1 MISHYNIEFAS
12 AVEWLRTE
20 YQSVQAGQANP
31 GMLDG
36 IRFEA
41 YGNPNTRIMDT
52 ASVTLEDP
60 RTLRVSPWDK
70 EHTKLIES
78 AIREAGLPFS
88 LVTDSAGLRVIVP
101 QMTEETRKKIL
112 KHAKELHEEARVRV
126 RKVRQEANDAIDKAE
141 KTKEITEDD
150 VRRYK
155 AEIQKMVDDANH
167 ALDVIFSQKEE
178 SIMTI

>member
-1 MISHYNIEFAS
+1 MTSQYNNQFAGC
-12 AVEWLRTE
+12 VEWLRVE

-31 GMLDG
+31 SMLDG
-36 IRFEA
+36 VRFEA
-41 YGNPNTRIMDT
+41 YGNPNTRIVDT

-70 EHTKLIES
+70 DHTKSIES

-126 RKVRQEANDAIDKAE
+126 RKTRQEANDTIDKAE
-141 KTKEITEDD
+141 KAKEITEDD
-150 VRRYK
+150 SRRYK
-155 AEIQKMVDDANH
+155 GEIQKMVDDANH
-167 ALDVIFSQKEE
+167 ALDVIFTQKEE
-178 SIMTI
+178 SIMTV